1 MSHQTTSND
10 HVILDV
16 TEEEHQEQI
25 NAGFSPESTF
35 KTGKHVGR
43 RGGFAKRHGLSQG
56 DLKPSNAKVKIT
68 MWVDGDVLDFFKSRA
83 QEPNMAPYQTQMN
96 NVLRTY
102 VESNGKASILE
113 ELSHDAAFIKAIAD
127 EVRRQL

>member
-43 RGGFAKRHGLSQG
+43 RGGFANRHGSSQG

-68 MWVDGDVLDFFKSRA
+68 MWVDGDVLDFFKSRRI
-83 QEPNMAPYQTQMN
+83 EPKHGA
-96 NVLRTY
+96 L
-102 VESNGKASILE
+102 SNPNEQCFTNICRIQWKGVNIGGT
-113 ELSHDAAFIKAIAD
+113 
-127 EVRRQL
+127 VP